1 MGKTGIPKEKLV
13 KSNTSQRKWI
23 PTGIF
28 CRIMDPLTRSRG
40 WLPAGEGESDWLLH
54 LDGDRFLFLVDVG
67 GLGKLDVAGS
77 DVAGGRKF
85 DSLLGA
91 RNHH

>member
-1 MGKTGIPKEKLV
+1 
-13 KSNTSQRKWI
+13 
-23 PTGIF
+23 
-28 CRIMDPLTRSRG
+28 MDPLTRSRG

-77 DVAGGRKF
+77 DVAGGRKLDALF
-85 DSLLGA
+85 RAGDHHALPELTQILKKNNFLLLFKG
-91 RNHH
+91 